1 MIVAF
6 AFIALGYPILYW
18 GANQLKHW
26 DRSIQQTDAAPL
38 SLLFGVATPQSLKA
52 ADKLPS
58 HPVPFPYTPPKKA
71 TGDAQPSSNGS
82 SSGTPGGAQLSPN
95 FPGGSGST
103 IPTPP
108 VPGGGLS
115 A

>member
-1 MIVAF
+1 MMLAF
-6 AFIALGYPILYW
+6 AFIALGYPIMYW

-38 SLLFGVATPQSLKA
+38 ALLFGVSTPEQLSKA
-52 ADKLPS
+52 DMLPS
-58 HPVPFPYTPPKKA
+58 HSVPFPYTAKQSSSGSA
-71 TGDAQPSSNGS
+71 PSGP

-95 FPGGSGST
+95 FPGGTGST

-108 VPGGGLS
+108 VGGTS
-115 A
+115 I